1 MKVIT
6 ILGSLLMALQASASP
21 LDVVN
26 GLEARQGGFCCVRI
40 SPDDSHDSKYLYLPR
55 GKGPISHTEGDCSF
69 TADRPDASNCNRWT
83 FDSGP
88 QCTSFAWPLQV
99 LVAGAEACEGKA

>member
-26 GLEARQGGFCCVRI
+26 GLEARQGGFCCVRM
-40 SPDDSHDSKYLYLPR
+40 
-55 GKGPISHTEGDCSF
+55 
-69 TADRPDASNCNRWT
+69 
-83 FDSGP
+83 
-88 QCTSFAWPLQV
+88 
-99 LVAGAEACEGKA
+99 